1 MDTLTKKITYAEF
14 IEMDFPDDDHNHYE
28 LLDGELVIR
37 NTPTIQ
43 HQRISRNL
51 FVKLHLF
58 VTERHLGEVLY
69 APITML
75 VDDYNAPQP
84 DLLYVSVANKDAL
97 GEFVVER
104 APELAVEILSLSPS
118 TIYHDWHYKRKLYG
132 RFGVKEYWLIDLQ
145 NKAVEVN
152 ELKSGDYE
160 LFSFA
165 AEKGTAR
172 SQVLNGFEIDLKE
185 LFG

>member
-37 NTPTIQ
+37 NTPAIQ

-51 FVKLHLF
+51 FRKLNRF
-58 VTERHLGEVLY
+58 VTERNLGEVLY
-69 APITML
+69 APIAML

-84 DLLYVSVANKDAL
+84 DLLYVSVANKDAV
-97 GEFVVER
+97 GEFVIER
-104 APELAVEILSLSPS
+104 APELAVEILSPS
-118 TIYHDWHYKRKLYG
+118 TMYHDRHYKRKLYG
-132 RFGVKEYWLIDLQ
+132 RFGVKEYWLIDPQ

-152 ELKSGDYE
+152 ELKSGGYE

-165 AEKGTAR
+165 AEKGAAR